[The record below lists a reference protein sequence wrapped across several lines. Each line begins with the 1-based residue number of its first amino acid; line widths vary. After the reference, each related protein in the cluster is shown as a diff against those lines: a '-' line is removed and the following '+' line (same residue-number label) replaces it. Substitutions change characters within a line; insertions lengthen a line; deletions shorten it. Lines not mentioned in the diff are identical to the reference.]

1 MLGIRYIKFDPTQHV
16 IQYKDGKI
24 AREGA
29 GLSFFYFAPSSSLV
43 ALPLQTNDAPFMFEE
58 TTADFQEITIQ
69 GQVTYRIK
77 EPRKTAALIN
87 HTLDAAGRGYA
98 SQDPEK
104 LKLRIMN
111 AVHVLTR
118 SRVEKISMREAITTG
133 ARLGDAIISE
143 LAELPEILSLGVEVL
158 GISILAIKPNPDT
171 ARALEAEVR
180 EQLMKEADDAIYVRR
195 NASVENE
202 RSIKENEL
210 RTEKAIQ
217 EKRNELE
224 AEQTAHEIEIENK
237 RSELVTQAA
246 ANSHT
251 ESEAKA
257 FAVEALVEAM
267 DKADPAVVQAMVA
280 GGIRPDRL
288 IANAFQELAR
298 NSEKIGTLNITP
310 DLLSELMVER

>member
-16 IQYKDGKI
+16 IQYKGGKI

-29 GLSFFYFAPSSSLV
+29 GLSFFYFAPRCSLV

-58 TTADFQEITIQ
+58 TTGDYQEITIQ
-69 GQVTYRIK
+69 GQLTYRIS

-87 HTLDAAGRGYA
+87 HTLDPSGQNYA

-104 LKLRIMN
+104 LKLRLMN
-111 AVHVLTR
+111 AVQVLIR
-118 SRVEKISMREAITTG
+118 GRIEAMPMRQAITAG
-133 ARLGDAIISE
+133 ASLGGTIVDE
-143 LAELPEILSLGVEVL
+143 LADSPEIASLGVEIL
-158 GISILAIKPNPDT
+158 GVSILAIKPNPET
-171 ARALEAEVR
+171 ARALEAEAR
-180 EQLMKEADDAIYVRR
+180 EQLLKEADDAIYVRR
-195 NASVENE
+195 NACVENE

-217 EKRNELE
+217 ERRNELE
-224 AEQTAHEIEIENK
+224 TEQTAHEISIENK
-237 RSELVTQAA
+237 RAELVTQAA
-246 ANSHT
+246 ENSRT

-257 FAVEALVEAM
+257 FAVESLVRAM
-267 DKADPAVVQAMVA
+267 EQADPAVVQAMVS
-280 GGIRPDRL
+280 GGIQPDRL

-298 NSEKIGTLNITP
+298 NSDKIGNLNITP